1 MKKFTR
7 LFTLGI
13 MTSLLATGCAT
24 FTKGPNQ
31 EVEIT
36 SAPRGA
42 TVVINGEPAGVT
54 PLRANLSRREA
65 HEVSIERAGY
75 VSEQVFLRTV
85 PNEAAEAFIRFGI
98 DEQIGAH
105 NDLTPS
111 TVHVELDPIILP
123 ERVGA
128 NPVSELAAKVIEVDE
143 LLYSRQIDA
152 DEHRY
157 ILGRLLDFYRQQ

>member
-13 MTSLLATGCAT
+13 MTSLLASGCAT
-24 FTKGPNQ
+24 ITKGPRQ
-31 EVEIT
+31 TVEIT
-36 SAPRGA
+36 SDPRDA
-42 TVVINGEPAGVT
+42 TVVINGEVAGKT
-54 PLRANLSRREA
+54 PLRTKLSRRQA
-65 HEVSIERAGY
+65 HEVNIERQGY
-75 VSEQVFLRTV
+75 YSESVFLRTV

-105 NDLTPS
+105 NDLSPDA
-111 TVHVELDPIILP
+111 VHAELDPLVLP
-123 ERVGA
+123 ETVGE

-143 LLYSRQIDA
+143 RLYSGEIDA

-157 ILGRLLDFYRQQ
+157 ILARLLDFYSEQ